1 MTGIDY
7 GRNGCGQGFSLS
19 PLLVASC
26 IKPLTEV
33 TKDDRDIKRYHDQ
46 RGRTQRIIMQMI
58 PCYICQ
64 IL

>member
-1 MTGIDY
+1 MVETGVDR
-7 GRNGCGQGFSLS
+7 GSHCP